1 MLLQSIFNNLV
12 PIDFYTM
19 YVWQCSVISNVV
31 VALQF
36 LVFSSFGKL
45 NIIILFITH
54 IVDTTSNILFL
65 LWNEGFEFTTK
76 LETQQNTYTSTVV
89 YKC

>member
-1 MLLQSIFNNLV
+1 MLLQSTFNNLV
-12 PIDFYTM
+12 FIDFYNM
-19 YVWQCSVISNVV
+19 YVWQCSVVSNVV
-31 VALQF
+31 VALQY

-54 IVDTTSNILFL
+54 IVDATNNILFL